1 MANLKVSIIEKVRI
15 AKGMWE
21 NRPVEIPKPK
31 PNGKGLYLKDQR
43 EGKFY
48 LVWREGK
55 RKQYEP
61 VHGRLSDAI
70 QKRERKELYLASVA
84 KGLRVEDPTATSSR
98 LTIAAAI
105 NDYLS
110 ILTGRGNTVA
120 LHTFSLRQFEEWN
133 TKHARNKKTLLDAI
147 DRQHVLAFYKWAME
161 QGGRSGEP
169 NDELTAAW
177 KCIRVNKMIKTMLNL
192 GPGEGP
198 VKKSDFREVFNR
210 KPAVVTYTKDERD
223 LFLACCVGVV
233 FLLWSLFLKCGLR
246 LKELSH
252 LEWKDIDWATHVI
265 HIRVKLVTDGAK
277 VVEFRPKK
285 HSIRD
290 VAIPDDLFTLLKN
303 LKETSKS
310 HLVFP
315 TRTGA
320 STQSSGTHASELLRE
335 RVWTHQNSCRRTFA
349 APMPRTAYATGTRL
363 QKYEISLDIGR
374 CILSSTTPMP

>member
-1 MANLKVSIIEKVRI
+1 VANLKVSIIEKVRI

-133 TKHARNKKTLLDAI
+133 TKHARNKKIA
-147 DRQHVLAFYKWAME
+147 
-161 QGGRSGEP
+161 
-169 NDELTAAW
+169 
-177 KCIRVNKMIKTMLNL
+177 
-192 GPGEGP
+192 
-198 VKKSDFREVFNR
+198 
-210 KPAVVTYTKDERD
+210 
-223 LFLACCVGVV
+223 
-233 FLLWSLFLKCGLR
+233 
-246 LKELSH
+246 
-252 LEWKDIDWATHVI
+252 
-265 HIRVKLVTDGAK
+265 
-277 VVEFRPKK
+277 
-285 HSIRD
+285 
-290 VAIPDDLFTLLKN
+290 
-303 LKETSKS
+303 
-310 HLVFP
+310 
-315 TRTGA
+315 
-320 STQSSGTHASELLRE
+320 
-335 RVWTHQNSCRRTFA
+335 
-349 APMPRTAYATGTRL
+349 
-363 QKYEISLDIGR
+363 
-374 CILSSTTPMP
+374 